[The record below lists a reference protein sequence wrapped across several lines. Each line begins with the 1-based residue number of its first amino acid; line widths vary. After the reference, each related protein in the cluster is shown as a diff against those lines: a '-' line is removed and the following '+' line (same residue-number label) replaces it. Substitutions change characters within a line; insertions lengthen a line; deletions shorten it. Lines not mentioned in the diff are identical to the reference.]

1 MELKELEI
9 SLNNE
14 FMLISNLIFQTEIL
28 KFVTI
33 CNLSIQSGLTD
44 TDYKAYLN
52 MGVMSNRNL
61 FLCLYFFSFINMNI
75 KEIIAQMITPIS

>member
-9 SLNNE
+9 SLNIE
-14 FMLISNLIFQTEIL
+14 FMLISKLIFQIEIL

-52 MGVMSNRNL
+52 
-61 FLCLYFFSFINMNI
+61 
-75 KEIIAQMITPIS
+75 